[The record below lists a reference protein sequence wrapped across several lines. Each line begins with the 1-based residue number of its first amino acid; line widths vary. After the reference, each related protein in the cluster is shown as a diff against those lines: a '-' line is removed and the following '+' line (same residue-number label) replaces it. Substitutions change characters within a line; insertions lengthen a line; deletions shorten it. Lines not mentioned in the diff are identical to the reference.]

1 MMLKNS
7 FRLEE
12 RSLNA
17 SRFIAFY
24 DAMLAIIMTLIVL
37 ELEIPDSSHLFRLI
51 PAFICYG
58 ISFFWLGFMWISS
71 YTAWKHL
78 EKVSPRTLFFML
90 FSLFF
95 SSFFPFSTTLVVE
108 NFMSKDA
115 QVFYVSLVLLITLSN
130 YMLTQSMNRD
140 HSTPILETLF
150 MIPMNLTLF
159 DLVVKFLGLGLSYFV
174 WPPFGTISIFIA
186 VIVLTI
192 KLFIDSKVHCQM
204 NCNLEPDSNEIASNG
219 KER

>member
-1 MMLKNS
+1 M
-7 FRLEE
+7 
-12 RSLNA
+12 NA

-24 DAMLAIIMTLIVL
+24 DAMLAIIMTLVVL
-37 ELEIPDSSHLFRLI
+37 EFKVPDPSHLFRLI

-78 EKVSPRTLFFML
+78 TRVSPRTLFIML

-108 NFMSKDA
+108 NFMNRDA
-115 QVFYVSLVLLITLSN
+115 QVFYVSIVLLITLSN

-140 HSTPILETLF
+140 HSTPVLEALF
-150 MIPMNLTLF
+150 MIPINFTLF
-159 DLVVKFLGLGLSYFV
+159 DLVIKILGLMLSYFI
-174 WPPFGTISIFIA
+174 WPPFGTISLFIA
-186 VIVLTI
+186 VFVLTM
-192 KLFIDSKVHCQM
+192 KLFIDSKIRCQM
-204 NCNLEPDSNEIASNG
+204 NCNLELDSTEMSLNTE
-219 KER
+219 ER

>member
-1 MMLKNS
+1 M
-7 FRLEE
+7 
-12 RSLNA
+12 NA

-24 DAMLAIIMTLIVL
+24 DAMLAIIMTLVVL
-37 ELEIPDSSHLFRLI
+37 EFDMPDPSHLFRLI

-71 YTAWKHL
+71 YTAWEHL
-78 EKVSPRTLFFML
+78 TKVSPRTLFMML

-115 QVFYVSLVLLITLSN
+115 QVFYVSIVLLITLSN

-140 HSTPILETLF
+140 HSAPILEALF
-150 MIPMNLTLF
+150 MIPINLTLF
-159 DLVVKFLGLGLSYFV
+159 DLVIKILGLLLCYFV

-186 VIVLTI
+186 VIVLTT
-192 KLFIDSKVHCQM
+192 KLFIDSKIRCQR
-204 NCNLEPDSNEIASNG
+204 NCNLESDSQKKATDLKEI
-219 KER
+219 